1 MQIESFYLWC
11 MKYLVHL
18 IFFMIVVKSS
28 GQYIPRFDLQGHRGA
43 RGIYP
48 ENTIP
53 GFIKA
58 LDFGVTTIELDLAVT
73 KDKRIVVSHEPWM
86 SAEICLQPDGSEI
99 VKAEE
104 RNFNIYQLT
113 YDEIRQFDC
122 GSKGNGRFPEQEKV
136 NAVKPLL
143 SDVIKAVEDHIK
155 SYSRYEVDYNLE
167 IKSGKDGDN
176 VYHPTPQEFSDLV
189 YALVDQYLPW
199 ERIVVQSFD
208 VRILKYW
215 KEKYPHVRLALLVEN
230 TKSPTKNLEE
240 LGFIPSVYS
249 PYFKL
254 LKKEQVDH
262 LHTLTVTKSP
272 TAVTNG
278 RNGKLRVIPW
288 TVNEVEDMKK
298 MKAMGVD
305 GLITDYPDRAAGIGL
320 GLKSN
325 GNGASNGSN
334 KK

>member
-1 MQIESFYLWC
+1 
-11 MKYLVHL
+11 MKYFVHL
-18 IFFMIVVKSS
+18 IYFMAILETQ

-58 LDFGVTTIELDLAVT
+58 LDFGVTTVELDLAIT
-73 KDKRIVVSHEPWM
+73 KDKRVIVSHEPWM

-99 VKAEE
+99 AKAEQM
-104 RNFNIYQLT
+104 NFNIYQLT
-113 YDEIRQFDC
+113 YEEIKQFDC
-122 GSKGNGRFPEQEKV
+122 GSKGNERFPEQEKV
-136 NAVKPLL
+136 KATKPLL

-155 SYSRYEVDYNLE
+155 SYSRYEVDYNIE
-167 IKSGKDGDN
+167 IKSRKDGDN
-176 VYHPTPQEFSDLV
+176 VYHPSPQEFSDLV

-199 ERIVVQSFD
+199 ERIVIQSFD
-208 VRILKYW
+208 LRVLKYW
-215 KEKYPHVRLALLVEN
+215 KEKYPHVRLALLIEN
-230 TKSPTKNLEE
+230 TKTPEKNIEE
-240 LGFIPSVYS
+240 LGFVPSIYS

-254 LKKEQVDH
+254 LKKDQVDY
-262 LHTLTVTKSP
+262 LHTLSVAKAPSV
-272 TAVTNG
+272 ANNG

-298 MKAMGVD
+298 MITIGVD
-305 GLITDYPDRAAGIGL
+305 GLITDYPNRAAELGL
-320 GLKSN
+320 GHKAN
-325 GNGASNGSN
+325 GSPNGSN